1 MRKRRRTP
9 QQQATGIGSQ
19 GTGSINE
26 KEINLYDAKARADQ
40 AKLNPKQAP
49 VCHFHSCAISLAAS
63 GQSVKR
69 EAKVEQK
76 KEGKKIS
83 LLFASMMLFWKNCV
97 FVLLLSSFYGS
108 ISLFFLLA
116 NSIHQPRSDC
126 TTIPFYSLF

>member
-83 LLFASMMLFWKNCV
+83 LLFIFCFSYWCMITNKTNRRRTRRINLTKPIKG
-97 FVLLLSSFYGS
+97 LESSR
-108 ISLFFLLA
+108 
-116 NSIHQPRSDC
+116 NKK
-126 TTIPFYSLF
+126 

>member
-83 LLFASMMLFWKNCV
+83 LLF
-97 FVLLLSSFYGS
+97 
-108 ISLFFLLA
+108 IFLLFLLVYDYKQNKQKKDKTNKFDKTNRGA
-116 NSIHQPRSDC
+116 GEQ
-126 TTIPFYSLF
+126 